1 MSQPKGYVDSEYLQ
15 AAARLLHPAKER
27 SYVCMQMQPGHKV
40 LDVGCGA
47 GMDTVALGQ
56 VVGSTGHVWGV
67 DTDAAMVAEA
77 NQRADNSGVSA
88 WVKHQQADATALPWE
103 ANEFD
108 ACRSERLFQHLA
120 SPEQALA
127 EMARVT
133 KPGGW
138 VVVLDTDWGTLS
150 TDTEEPNIERRL
162 TRVCVD
168 RCLQNGYSGRQL
180 YRLFRRRNL
189 KDITIEM
196 IPAIVT
202 SYALARLIAIFDR
215 VEKEALAAGI
225 LAEQELERW
234 HSSLERADREGLFFN
249 SCSMV
254 LAGGRK
260 T

>member
-1 MSQPKGYVDSEYLQ
+1 
-15 AAARLLHPAKER
+15 
-27 SYVCMQMQPGHKV
+27 
-40 LDVGCGA
+40 
-47 GMDTVALGQ
+47 
-56 VVGSTGHVWGV
+56 
-67 DTDAAMVAEA
+67 
-77 NQRADNSGVSA
+77 
-88 WVKHQQADATALPWE
+88 
-103 ANEFD
+103 
-108 ACRSERLFQHLA
+108 
-120 SPEQALA
+120 
-127 EMARVT
+127 VT

-162 TRVCVD
+162 ARVCVD

-225 LAEQELERW
+225 LTEHELERW
-234 HSSLERADREGLFFN
+234 HSSLARVDREGAFFN

-254 LAGGRK
+254 LVGGRK